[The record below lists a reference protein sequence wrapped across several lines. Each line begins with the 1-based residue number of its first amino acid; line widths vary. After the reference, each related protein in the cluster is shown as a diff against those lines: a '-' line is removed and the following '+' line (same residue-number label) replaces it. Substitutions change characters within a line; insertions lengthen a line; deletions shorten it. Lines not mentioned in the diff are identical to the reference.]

1 MTPLP
6 DPPSTGPVLAIVAPS
21 FNHLSE
27 TFIADHV
34 RTLAPGRTVLVSQDG
49 RGSAGYG
56 VPVLAHVQPPF
67 TAFGPLDARLK
78 DLRYR
83 LRRRFGPA
91 LNFDDRMRV
100 MAFLKEHE
108 VGVVLAEY
116 GPTGALAADVCAALG
131 LPLHVIFHG
140 LDASALLRH
149 ATIRRRYRHLWP
161 RAASVICVSCALA
174 DRLVATGCPESLIHI
189 VPCGVDEAAF
199 PPGSP
204 EPGRVL
210 AIGRLV
216 EKKAPQLTI
225 RAFAAVAD
233 RFPQAHLDVV
243 GDGPLKPL
251 CEAAVAEAGLADRVT
266 LHGPLPHAACGAL
279 LRRAAVFAQHSVT
292 ASTGDTEGSPVAIAE
307 AMATALPVVA
317 TRHSG
322 IPEQVED
329 GVTGYLVAEGDVAG
343 MGEALARLL
352 ADPGQARAMG
362 EAGRQRFLAG
372 FTQARSRAR
381 LREILGLP
389 DAL

>member
-1 MTPLP
+1 MTAAC
-6 DPPSTGPVLAIVAPS
+6 VLAIVAPS

-56 VPVLAHVQPPF
+56 CPVLGHVQPAF
-67 TAFGPLDARLK
+67 TSFGPLDAWAK
-78 DLRYR
+78 DLRFR

-91 LNFDDRMRV
+91 LSFDDRMRLA
-100 MAFLKEHE
+100 AFLKEQE
-108 VGVVLAEY
+108 VTVVLAEY
-116 GPTGALAADVCAALG
+116 GPTGVLAADVCASLG

-149 ATIRRRYRHLWP
+149 ATVRRRYKHLWP
-161 RAASVICVSCALA
+161 RAAGVICVSRALA
-174 DRLVATGCPESLIHI
+174 DRLVTAAGCPKSLVHI

-199 PPGSP
+199 PPGTP
-204 EPGRVL
+204 EPGRIL

-225 RAFAAVAD
+225 QAFAEVAR
-233 RFPQAHLDVV
+233 RFPDAHLDVV
-243 GDGPLKPL
+243 GDGPLRAA
-251 CEAAVAEAGLADRVT
+251 CAAAVAEAGLGDRVT
-266 LHGPLPHAACGAL
+266 LHGALPHAACGAL

-292 ASTGDTEGSPVAIAE
+292 AATGDTEGSPVAIAE

-329 GVTGYLVAEGDVAG
+329 GVTGYLVPEGDVAG
-343 MGEALARLL
+343 MGVALARLL
-352 ADPGQARAMG
+352 ADPERARALG
-362 EAGRQRFLAG
+362 AAGRKRFLAG
-372 FTQARSRAR
+372 FTQAQSRRR
-381 LREILGLP
+381 LRAILGLP
-389 DAL
+389 DP

>member
-1 MTPLP
+1 M
-6 DPPSTGPVLAIVAPS
+6 LAIVAPS

-34 RTLAPGRTVLVSQDG
+34 RTLLPGRTVLISQDG

-56 VPVLAHVQPPF
+56 LPVLAHVQPPF
-67 TAFGPLDARLK
+67 TAFGPWDARLK
-78 DLRYR
+78 DLRFR

-100 MAFLKEHE
+100 MAFLKEHG
-108 VGVVLAEY
+108 VTVVLAEY
-116 GPTGALAADVCAALG
+116 GPTGALVADVCAALG

-149 ATIRRRYRHLWP
+149 ATVRRRYKHLWP
-161 RAASVICVSCALA
+161 RAASVICVSRALA
-174 DRLVATGCPESLIHI
+174 DRLVATGCPEPLVHI
-189 VPCGVDEAAF
+189 VPCGVDETAF
-199 PPGSP
+199 LPGTP

-225 RAFAAVAD
+225 RAFATIAG
-233 RFPQAHLDVV
+233 RFPEAHLDLV
-243 GDGPLKPL
+243 GDGPLRPL
-251 CEAAVAEAGLADRVT
+251 CEAAITEAGLGGRVT

-279 LRRAAVFAQHSVT
+279 MRRAAVFAQHSVT
-292 ASTGDTEGSPVAIAE
+292 AATGDTEGSPVAIAE

-329 GVTGYLVAEGDVAG
+329 EVTGYLVAEGDVAG
-343 MGEALARLL
+343 MGERLARLL
-352 ADPGQARAMG
+352 AEPERARAMG
-362 EAGRQRFLAG
+362 EAGRARFLAG

-381 LREILGLP
+381 LRAILGLDP
-389 DAL
+389 